1 MRTWLITGCST
12 GIGRGIAKAA
22 LAAGDQVIVTTR
34 RVDTIEN
41 FAREY
46 PKTAL
51 VLPLDTTDADSMQAA
66 VEKGQER
73 FGTIDV
79 LVNNAGYGYRAAIE
93 ESEAGAVQKMFETNV
108 FGPAKLMNLVLPQM
122 RRQKSGMIVNVSSI
136 GAVRAPVANG
146 YYSATKAALEMI
158 SEAADKESSHLGIQ
172 VMIVEPGAFR
182 TNFYQSL
189 QGTKKEIGDY
199 DASVNAMRLENM
211 QDNHDQ
217 PGDPDKAGVLIVK
230 VVQGG
235 KLPKRLPL
243 GSDAVRIIRT
253 ELQRRLAELKEVE
266 GLSVQTDFKE

>member
-41 FAREY
+41 FVREY

>member
-41 FAREY
+41 FVREY

-199 DASVNAMRLENM
+199 DASVNAMHLENM